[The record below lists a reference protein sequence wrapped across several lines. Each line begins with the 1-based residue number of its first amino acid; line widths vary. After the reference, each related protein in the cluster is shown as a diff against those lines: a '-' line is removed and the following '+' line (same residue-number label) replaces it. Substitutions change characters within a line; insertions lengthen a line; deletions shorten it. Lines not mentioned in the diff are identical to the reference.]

1 MAQSIGITL
10 DGIKYH
16 IKNMTK
22 QGLIKQEGPTKA
34 GKWKMDNNQIEREK
48 GVVHN
53 IERSFITCIDC
64 RAHENTS
71 AKNQNRDKT
80 VHCECPC

>member
-1 MAQSIGITL
+1 MS
-10 DGIKYH
+10 
-16 IKNMTK
+16 K

-48 GVVHN
+48 GVVHI